1 MAKFI
6 LSAFSDEAAAPLAEQ
21 IEALKESGISCMEP
35 RFINGK
41 GILDL
46 TDEELDGLKAAL
58 DEAGIGLSS
67 IGSPIGKYSITD
79 PFEPHF
85 ESFKHACAVAK
96 KLGTPRIRLFSFF
109 IPEGEAPAAYRD
121 EVIARMTAMQEY
133 AAAEGLILCHENEAR
148 IYGEKAAEVKDLL
161 EAVPGLRAIWDSAN
175 YILCDTDPIKGY
187 EACADRLEY
196 CHIKD
201 AIIYDKG
208 IIVPAGE
215 GEGCIKEMLLRISD
229 ATDATVY
236 LTLEPHL
243 NAFVGYGA
251 IDDRALAGKGHGHS
265 FKDNRDSFRY
275 GAAALK
281 KVLLEAGFEESETGV
296 FTPRKLEKKRFG
308 ILGVGNQG
316 THYTKLFHEGKI
328 RNAELVAV
336 ADTSPSAIAA
346 WSEKYGEVCPAYASL
361 EEMLEKAS
369 LDCVMIEVPHY
380 QHPDCAMTAMRA
392 GVAVLVD
399 KPAGV
404 YTSQVE
410 EMYAVQKETGVPLG
424 MMFNQRT
431 NPCFIKMKKIIEAGV
446 IGEIKRVSWII
457 TTWYRNQ
464 CYYDS
469 GAWRGTWDGEGGGVL
484 YNQAPHQLDLYQ
496 WIVGMQPTKV
506 HAFCHFGKWH
516 NIDVEDDVTA
526 YVEFPNGA
534 TGTFI
539 TTTADW
545 PGTNRLEITGSR
557 GTLIFDTTK
566 LTLSML
572 GEDEREFC
580 FACKEKWG
588 HNKVTTTK
596 VPAYGENTQHAGI
609 INNFADAL
617 QGLCP
622 IYAPGTDGIHGVALA
637 NAMLLSG
644 FEGKTVTMPVDGK
657 KFKKQLDKRVKAALA
672 KKG

>member
-21 IEALKESGISCMEP
+21 IEALKAAGITCMEP

-46 TDEELDGLKAAL
+46 TDEELDSLKAAL

-67 IGSPIGKYSITD
+67 IGSPIGKYDITAD
-79 PFEPHF
+79 FEPHF
-85 ESFKHACAVAK
+85 ETFKHACEVAK
-96 KLGTPRIRLFSFF
+96 RLGTPRIRIFSFF
-109 IPEGEAPAAYRD
+109 IPEGETPAKYRD
-121 EVIARMTAMQEY
+121 EVIARMTRLQEY
-133 AAAEGLILCHENEAR
+133 AAAEGLILCHENEGR
-148 IYGEKAAEVKDLL
+148 IFGEQPSEVKELL
-161 EAVPGLRAIWDSAN
+161 AAVPGLRAIWDAAN
-175 YILCDTDPIKGY
+175 YILCNADPIRGY
-187 EACADRLEY
+187 EASADRIEY

-201 AIIYDKG
+201 ATVYDKG

-215 GEGCIKEMLLRISD
+215 GEGCMKDILRRISD
-229 ATDATVY
+229 TTDATVY

-251 IDDRALAGKGHGHS
+251 IDDRELAGKGHGHT
-265 FKDNRDSFRY
+265 FKDNRDSFAF
-275 GAAALK
+275 AASALK
-281 KVLLEAGFEESETGV
+281 QLLLEAGFEESETGI
-296 FTPRKLEKKRFG
+296 FTPRALKKKRFG

-316 THYTKLFHEGKI
+316 KHYSGLFKDGKI
-328 RNAELVAV
+328 RNAELAAV
-336 ADTSPSAIAA
+336 ADISPAAIAE
-346 WSEKYGEVCPAYASL
+346 WSEKYGDMCPAYASL

-380 QHPDCAMTAMRA
+380 DHPRCAIAAMRA
-392 GVAVLVD
+392 GVAVIVD

-404 YTSQVE
+404 YTAQVE
-410 EMYAVQKETGVPLG
+410 EMYAVQRETGVPLG

-431 NPCFIKMKKIIEAGV
+431 NPSFVKMKKMIEAGV

-457 TTWYRNQ
+457 TNWYRNQ

-469 GAWRGTWDGEGGGVL
+469 GEWRGTWEGEGGGVL
-484 YNQAPHQLDLYQ
+484 YNQAPHQLDLFQ
-496 WIVGMQPTKV
+496 WIVGMQPTRV

-516 NIDVEDDVTA
+516 KIDVEDDVTA

-539 TTTADW
+539 TTTADY
-545 PGTNRLEITGSR
+545 PGSNRLEITGSR
-557 GTLIFDTTK
+557 GTIIFDK
-566 LTLSML
+566 NALTLSML
-572 GEDEREFC
+572 ETDEREFC
-580 FACKEKWG
+580 YNCPDKWG
-588 HNKVTTTK
+588 RNPVKTTS
-596 VPAYGENTQHAGI
+596 VPAYGENSQHAGI

-644 FEGKTVTMPVDGK
+644 FEERTVTMPVDGK
-657 KFKKQLDKRVKAALA
+657 RFKKQLDKRVKAALA
-672 KKG
+672 RKK

>member
-21 IEALKESGISCMEP
+21 IEALHEAGITCMEP
-35 RFINGK
+35 RFVDGK

-46 TDEELDGLKAAL
+46 SDEELSAMKAML

-67 IGSPIGKYSITD
+67 IGSPIGKYDITAD
-79 PFEPHF
+79 FEPHF
-85 ESFKHACAVAK
+85 EKFKHACEVAK

-109 IPEGEAPAAYRD
+109 IPAGEAPAKYRD
-121 EVIARMTAMQEY
+121 EVIARMTRMQEY
-133 AAAEGLILCHENEAR
+133 AAAEGLILCHENEAK
-148 IYGEKAAEVKDLL
+148 IYGEQPAEVRDLL
-161 EAVPGLRAIWDSAN
+161 AAVPGLRAIWDAAN
-175 YILCDTDPIKGY
+175 YILRGADPIEGY
-187 EACADRLEY
+187 LASAERIEY

-201 AIIYDKG
+201 AIVYDKG

-215 GEGCIKEMLLRISD
+215 GEGCMKDILTRLSD

-251 IDDRALAGKGHGHS
+251 IDDRELAGKGHGHT
-265 FKDNRDSFRY
+265 FRDNRESFAY

-281 KVLLEAGFEESETGV
+281 RVLLEAGFEESETGV
-296 FTPRKLEKKRFG
+296 FTPRALEKKRFG

-316 THYTKLFHEGKI
+316 KHYSKLFKEGKI
-328 RNAELVAV
+328 RNAELAAV
-336 ADTSPSAIAA
+336 ADTSPEAIAE
-346 WSEKYGEVCPAYASL
+346 WSKDYGEMCPAYASL

-380 QHPDCAMTAMRA
+380 QHPACAITAMRA

-404 YTSQVE
+404 YTAQVE
-410 EMYAVQKETGVPLG
+410 EMYAVQRETGVPLG

-431 NPCFIKMKKIIEAGV
+431 NPIFVKMKKMIEAG
-446 IGEIKRVSWII
+446 ILGEIKRVSWII
-457 TTWYRNQ
+457 TNWYRNQ

-469 GAWRGTWDGEGGGVL
+469 GEWRGTWEGEGGGVL
-484 YNQAPHQLDLYQ
+484 YNQAPHQLDLFQ
-496 WIVGMQPTKV
+496 WIVGMQPKKV

-516 NIDVEDDVTA
+516 KIDVEDDVTA

-539 TTTADW
+539 STTADW
-545 PGTNRLEITGSR
+545 PGSNRLEITGSR
-557 GTLIFDTTK
+557 GTVIFDKNT

-572 GEDEREFC
+572 AEDEREFC
-580 FACKEKWG
+580 FSCKEKWG
-588 HNKVTTTK
+588 QNKVTTTK

-644 FEGKTVTMPVDGK
+644 FEGGTVTMPVDGK
-657 KFKKQLDKRVKAALA
+657 KFKKQLDKRIKASLA
-672 KKG
+672 RKK

>member
-6 LSAFSDEAAAPLAEQ
+6 LSAFSDEAGAPLSEQ
-21 IEALKESGISCMEP
+21 IAALKETGITCMEP
-35 RFINGK
+35 RFIDGK

-46 TDEELDGLKAAL
+46 SDAELDALKAAL

-67 IGSPIGKYSITD
+67 IGSPIGKYDITAE
-79 PFEPHF
+79 FEPHF
-85 ESFKHACAVAK
+85 EKFKHACAVAK

-109 IPEGEAPAAYRD
+109 IPEGEAPAKYRD
-121 EVIARMTAMQEY
+121 EVIARMTQMQEY
-133 AAAEGLILCHENEAR
+133 AAAEGLLLCHENEAR
-148 IYGEKAAEVKDLL
+148 IYGEKPAEVKDIL
-161 EAVPGLRAIWDSAN
+161 EAVPGLRAIWDAAN
-175 YILCDTDPIKGY
+175 YILRDSDPIKGY
-187 EACADRLEY
+187 EASAAQLEY

-201 AIIYDKG
+201 AIVYDKG

-215 GEGCIKEMLLRISD
+215 GEGCMKEILQRISD
-229 ATDATVY
+229 NTDATVY

-251 IDDRALAGKGHGHS
+251 IDDRELSSKHNGYAFKNNRES
-265 FKDNRDSFRY
+265 FAF

-281 KVLLEAGFEESETGV
+281 KLLREAGFEETETGV
-296 FTPRKLEKKRFG
+296 FTPIAVKKKRFG

-316 THYTKLFHEGKI
+316 KHYSKLFRDGMI
-328 RNAELVAV
+328 RNAELAAV
-336 ADTSPSAIAA
+336 ADISPEAIAE
-346 WSEKYGEVCPAYASL
+346 WSKEYGTMCPTYASL
-361 EEMLEKAS
+361 EEMLEKAE

-380 QHPDCAMTAMRA
+380 QHPDCAITAMRA

-404 YTSQVE
+404 YTAQVE
-410 EMYAVQKETGVPLG
+410 EMYAVQKETGMPLG

-431 NPCFIKMKKIIEAGV
+431 NPIFVKMKKMIEAGV
-446 IGEIKRVSWII
+446 IGSIKRVSWII
-457 TTWYRNQ
+457 TNWYRNQ

-469 GAWRGTWDGEGGGVL
+469 GEWRGTWEGEGGGVL
-484 YNQAPHQLDLYQ
+484 YNQAPHQLDLFQ
-496 WIVGMQPTKV
+496 WIVGMEPTKV

-516 NIDVEDDVTA
+516 KIDVEDDVTA

-539 TTTADW
+539 STTADW

-557 GTLIFDTTK
+557 GTLIFDNAK

-572 GEDEREFC
+572 ETDEREFC
-580 FACKEKWG
+580 FSCKEKWG
-588 HNKVTTTK
+588 RNPVTTAT
-596 VPAYGENTQHAGI
+596 VPAYGENSQHAGI

-617 QGLCP
+617 LGLCP

-657 KFKKQLDKRVKAALA
+657 RFKKQLDKRIKASLA
-672 KKG
+672 RKK